1 MCLAPNLVSVGIN
14 QLEIEDR
21 RDVFGLDSRILG
33 GSYDVSHIFSHGGA
47 LNHILD
53 TKLLL
58 RWFVTRH
65 LTLSGKTQRAK
76 KTKKKETLA
85 Y

>member
-58 RWFVTRH
+58 RWFITRN
-65 LTLSGKTQRAK
+65 LPLYWKTSKAN
-76 KTKKKETLA
+76 EA
-85 Y
+85 D